1 MRTSLTLAVIAV
13 AVLAGC
19 AKKDD
24 GAGAPPP
31 GAPGGPA
38 PQVTVATPLV
48 KPIVD
53 WDDYVGRFEAIRETE
68 VRPRVSGYIQSLN
81 FRDGQFAHKGQLL
94 FVIDPRPF
102 QAVLAQ
108 AKADAQRLKAAAEV
122 ARTVF
127 ARTKSL
133 LEANAV
139 SKEEY
144 ENAEATYKQAV
155 AAYQAGEA
163 TVRAKALDV
172 EFTRVTAPIAGRLSD
187 RRLDVGNYVTAGT
200 TVLTTIVALD
210 PIYFT
215 FTGSEAVYLKY
226 QRANRAGTRPSS
238 RVAANPVDIRLGDE
252 NEYRWHGRMAFVDNA
267 LDQGSSTIR
276 AKATVHNPD
285 GFLTPGMFG
294 HLRLLGSGAYDGL
307 LVPEDAV
314 VTDQTRKGLLVVG
327 AGDKIEQRV
336 VELGPI
342 VDGLRVIRSGL
353 KATDRVVIAG
363 VQRGRP
369 GTKVQVKMGKI
380 VPPAPGTG
388 PQLPAVTEPPATAA
402 TTAAAVAR

>member
-1 MRTSLTLAVIAV
+1 MRTCLTLATLGLAL
-13 AVLAGC
+13 LAGC
-19 AKKDD
+19 GKKPE
-24 GAGAPPP
+24 APPPP
-31 GAPGGPA
+31 GAPGGPP

-81 FRDGQFAHKGQLL
+81 FRDGQFARKGQLL

-108 AKADAQRLKAAAEV
+108 ARADAQRLKAAAEV

-127 ARTKSL
+127 ARTKTL

-163 TVRAKALDV
+163 TVRARALDV

-215 FTGSEAVYLKY
+215 FTASEALYLKY
-226 QRANRAGTRPSS
+226 SRANQAGTRPSS
-238 RVAANPVDIRLGDE
+238 RIAPNPVDIKLGDE
-252 NEYRWHGRMAFVDNA
+252 TEYRWHGKMNFVDNVI
-267 LDQGSSTIR
+267 DTGSGTVRGR
-276 AKATVHNPD
+276 AVVRNPD
-285 GFLTPGMFG
+285 NFLTPGTFG
-294 HLRLLGSGAYDGL
+294 HLRLLGSGAYNGL

-314 VTDQTRKGLLVVG
+314 VTDQTRKGLLIVG
-327 AGDKIEQRV
+327 QGDKVEQRV

-342 VDGLRVIRSGL
+342 VDGLRVVRSGL
-353 KATDRVVIAG
+353 KSTDRVIIAG

-369 GTKVQVKMGKI
+369 GTKVAIKLGKI
-380 VPPAPGTG
+380 VPPAPGSG
-388 PQLPAVTEPPATAA
+388 PQPPAVIEPPATAA
-402 TTAAAVAR
+402 TSASAVGR